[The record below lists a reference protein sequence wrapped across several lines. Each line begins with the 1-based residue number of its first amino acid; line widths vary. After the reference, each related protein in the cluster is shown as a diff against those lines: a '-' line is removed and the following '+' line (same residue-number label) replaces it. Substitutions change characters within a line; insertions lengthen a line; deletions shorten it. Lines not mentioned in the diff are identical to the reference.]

1 MLRSSPMIGGMASDI
16 PSYSTRSSLRDDL
29 TRIGLNAGD
38 TVMVHAA
45 MSKVGPMLNGPDAL
59 STALLDVIGPEG
71 TLLVYTSWD
80 SVHDDLLDDD
90 GRVLAEWR
98 DHVPGFDPQASRA
111 VRMNGVI
118 AEFVRTMPGARR
130 SGNPGASVAAI
141 GKLADWITA
150 DHPQDYGY
158 GEGSPLAKLI
168 EANGCILMV
177 GAPWDTMTLIHHADH
192 LADLPAKR
200 LVRYEVPFAAGAA
213 KTWRFMEQFDTT
225 EPVVEGL
232 PENYIEQIVTAYVAS
247 GSGREGMIGLAPSL
261 LVDARPMLAFAI
273 AWLEARSA
281 IPATR
286 LGRV

>member
-1 MLRSSPMIGGMASDI
+1 MLPASPMIDRMTSQA
-16 PSYSTRSSLRDDL
+16 PSYNTRSSLRDDL
-29 TRIGLNAGD
+29 TRMGLIAGD

-45 MSKVGPMLNGPDAL
+45 MSKVGPMLNGPDVL

-141 GKLADWITA
+141 GRLADWITA

-168 EANGCILMV
+168 EANGRILMV

-192 LADLPAKR
+192 LANLPAKR
-200 LVRYEVPFAAGAA
+200 VVRYEVPLATGADT
-213 KTWRFMEQFDTT
+213 TWHFMEEFDTT
-225 EPVVEGL
+225 EPVVESL
-232 PENYIEQIVTAYVAS
+232 PENYIEQIVTAYVAG
-247 GSGREGMIGLAPSL
+247 GSGREGTIGLAPSL
-261 LVDARPMLAFAI
+261 LVDAQPMLAFAI
-273 AWLEARSA
+273 EWLEARSA
-281 IPATR
+281 LPVTR
-286 LGRV
+286 FGLV